1 MDVKARGFYQCSV
14 GWGTANREDK
24 ISALTSSSMC
34 NVCQGEKFFQNSE
47 RIVFVDSVHRVMEGI
62 RVLASALTKW
72 GTVNCP

>member
-34 NVCQGEKFFQNSE
+34 NVCQGEKILSKFRE
-47 RIVFVDSVHRVMEGI
+47 DSF
-62 RVLASALTKW
+62 
-72 GTVNCP
+72 C